1 MSSRFARSLTILMLG
16 LTLLTFLGTRAY
28 ADDISPNFEDQ
39 KSSIDK
45 DGNMRLELAASLNAP
60 EAKVYEA
67 LTNPEKLSK
76 YAAEITSVKVLST
89 SATSKVV
96 EYHGATGIGPNTKP
110 LVVKFTFDPA
120 KQTIT
125 AQSAANAPVTFHAD
139 YVLSASKDGKST
151 EIRYV
156 SVSSDPSKAMGTKVP
171 EFMRKGAGINTFMR
185 TLWTVGQYIQH
196 GGK

>member
-16 LTLLTFLGTRAY
+16 LTLLAFFGTRAY

-76 YAAEITSVKVLST
+76 YAAEITSVKVLSN

-125 AQSAANAPVTFHAD
+125 PRAPPTRRSRSTRITF
-139 YVLSASKDGKST
+139 
-151 EIRYV
+151 
-156 SVSSDPSKAMGTKVP
+156 
-171 EFMRKGAGINTFMR
+171 
-185 TLWTVGQYIQH
+185 
-196 GGK
+196 